1 MQSNTQELTPN
12 KYIKSLSIIHM
23 TLLAGMILFGGFV
36 LFQFSGGIT
45 PALDTN
51 DTLLLVFPVIV
62 VVAILASQ
70 AIFKKLIVATES
82 KTDLKSKLVGYQTAT
97 IIKLALIEGPAFF
110 GIVLSMTTGNTAYI
124 AIAIVLVI
132 YFLLQKPTL
141 TKVERDLKLR
151 GELRNQFNRY
161 DEVID

>member
-1 MQSNTQELTPN
+1 MSATIQELTPN

-23 TLLAGMILFGGFV
+23 MLLSGMIMFGGFV

-51 DTLLLVFPVIV
+51 DTLLLLFPVIV
-62 VVAILASQ
+62 IGAILASQ
-70 AIFKKLIVATES
+70 AIFKKLIAATEN
-82 KTDLKSKLVGYQTAT
+82 KTDLKSKLASYQTAT
-97 IIKLALIEGPAFF
+97 IIKLALIEGPAFL
-110 GIVLSMTTGNTAYI
+110 GIVLSMITGNTAYI

-141 TKVERDLKLR
+141 TKVARDLKLR
-151 GELRNQFNRY
+151 GDDRNKFNRY
-161 DEVID
+161 DEIID